1 MLTLIHQLA
10 DNIGLEIETVGLLT
24 LRKVIEQQMQH
35 AGFHSIE
42 DYHQH
47 LAQSPQGWQSLIDAV
62 VVPET
67 WFMRGQA
74 ALHCLND
81 YVKKDWISQKNNAP
95 LRILS
100 VPCSTGEE
108 PYSIAINLLEM
119 GLNVERL
126 HILGVD
132 ISQHAVQHAQRAIY
146 TEEAFRDRNDMRY
159 QQSYFERV
167 LQNEKVSYHLYAF
180 VKQCVHFKQANV
192 VNARFLENEAPFD
205 IIFCRNLLIYLNCAA
220 REKLLQHLLRLLKPS
235 GLLFVGHAERAHI
248 NPAQFEFL
256 PYAGAFACRRL
267 SAPVSS
273 NSVISSPNLS
283 SILVEQKPSLPTAKH
298 FIATNQ
304 CDEIQA
310 YSFSIFEQLFEKAQ
324 RLANQGDFKQAL
336 FYCQAC
342 LTEKNDS
349 TEAYFLMAMIYLALN
364 EFIQVEQYL
373 NKTLYLN
380 PTHQAALTHLILLA
394 EKRGELQKTQQLR
407 QRLQRV
413 RERIA

>member
-10 DNIGLEIETVGLLT
+10 DKIGLEIETVGLLT
-24 LRKVIEQQMQH
+24 LRKVVEQQMQQY
-35 AGFHSIE
+35 GFHSIE

-47 LAQSPQGWQSLIDAV
+47 LAQSPQGWHSLIDAI

-74 ALHCLND
+74 ALHCMND
-81 YVKKDWISQKNNAP
+81 YVKKDWIHQKNNAP

-108 PYSIAINLLEM
+108 PYSIAISLLEM
-119 GLNVERL
+119 GLNSTHL
-126 HILGVD
+126 QILGVD
-132 ISQHAVQHAQRAIY
+132 VSQHAVQHAQRAIY
-146 TEEAFRDRNDMRY
+146 TEEAFRDRNDMYY

-167 LQNEKVSYHLYAF
+167 LQNEKVSYHLYPF
-180 VKQCVHFKQANV
+180 VKQSVRFEQANV
-192 VNARFLENEAPFD
+192 VDSHFLENEAAFD

-248 NPAQFEFL
+248 DLNQFEFL

-267 SAPVSS
+267 SFNASPIMPTSNNRLSS
-273 NSVISSPNLS
+273 SLVQTASSP
-283 SILVEQKPSLPTAKH
+283 SIKQLAL
-298 FIATNQ
+298 TNN
-304 CDEIQA
+304 CEEKNN
-310 YSFSIFEQLFEKAQ
+310 YPFSIFEQFFEKAQ

-342 LTEKNDS
+342 LVEKNDAP
-349 TEAYFLMAMIYLALN
+349 EAYFLMAMIYLALN

-380 PTHQAALTHLILLA
+380 PAHQSALTHLILLA

>member
-10 DNIGLEIETVGLLT
+10 DYIGLEIETLGLLT
-24 LRKVIEQQMQH
+24 LRKVIEQQMQQY
-35 AGFHSIE
+35 GFHSIE
-42 DYHQH
+42 DYRQH
-47 LAQSPQGWQSLIDAV
+47 LAQSPQGWNALIDAV

-67 WFMRGQA
+67 WFMRGQS
-74 ALHCLND
+74 ALQCMND
-81 YVKKDWISQKNNAP
+81 YVKKEWIHQKNSSP

-108 PYSIAINLLEM
+108 PYSIAISLLEM
-119 GLNVERL
+119 GLNVEHL
-126 HILGVD
+126 QILGVD

-146 TEEAFRDRNDMRY
+146 TEEAFRERNNMRY
-159 QQSYFERV
+159 QQSYFEHV
-167 LQNEKVSYHLYAF
+167 LHNEKLSYHLYPF
-180 VKQCVHFKQANV
+180 VKQKVRFEQANV
-192 VNARFLENEAPFD
+192 IDSHFLENEAAFD

-248 NPAQFEFL
+248 DLNQFEFL
-256 PYAGAFACRRL
+256 SYAGAFACRRL
-267 SAPVSS
+267 SAPVSP
-273 NSVISSPNLS
+273 SSPISPPSLS
-283 SILVEQKPSLPTAKH
+283 PILVEKIPSSPVCKQ
-298 FIATNQ
+298 FIASNQ
-304 CDEIQA
+304 CDETQT

-394 EKRGELQKTQQLR
+394 EKRGELQKTQHLR

-413 RERIA
+413 RERVA